1 MNKIKLMLI
10 ISALALS
17 ACSEPVE
24 KVELPRLVRSMQVG
38 DVQHLKGRTF
48 PGRAK
53 AVEEINLAFDVRG
66 KLNKR
71 PVKVGDNIKK
81 GQLIASLDPR
91 DFNSTVKEKRAAYLN
106 AKANFNRAKELI
118 KKSFISKAEYD
129 RFNAAT
135 RMSSAELDKAIKA
148 QSDAILKAPF
158 SGYISELYAENF
170 QAVQAKQ
177 HIARL
182 VNITQ
187 IEMIINVPESLISLA
202 PKAKDITIVFD
213 SFPEHKIPA
222 QIKEIGKEASKTT
235 RTYPVTLIVDQPKD
249 IKILPG
255 MSGYATG
262 TVKEDATTKEAVLS
276 KGFFIPLSAIYSPKA
291 DGKSYVWLIN
301 DKTKTVKQ
309 QDVSLGK
316 MTATGVT
323 ITAGLN
329 SGDKIATA
337 GVHYL
342 REGQEIR
349 LMPAKE
355 Q

>member
-1 MNKIKLMLI
+1 MPGIKLILLTSI
-10 ISALALS
+10 LAISA
-17 ACSEPVE
+17 CTEPPKEV
-24 KVELPRLVRSMQVG
+24 KTVRLVRAMQIG
-38 DVQHLKGRTF
+38 DAKALTGRHF

-53 AVEEINLAFDVRG
+53 AADEINLAFDVRG

-71 PVKVGDNIKK
+71 PVKVGDNIAK

-91 DFNSTVKEKRAAYLN
+91 DFISTTKEKRAAYQN

-118 KKSFISKAEYD
+118 KKSFISQAEYD

-135 RMSSAELDKAIKA
+135 RMASAELDKAMKA

-158 SGYISELYAENF
+158 SGYISELYVENF

-177 HIARL
+177 KIARL

-187 IEMIINVPESLISLA
+187 IEMIINIPESMISLA
-202 PKAKDITIVFD
+202 PHAENISIVFD
-213 SFPEHKIPA
+213 AFPNHKIPA
-222 QIKEIGKEASKTT
+222 EIKEIGKEASKTT
-235 RTYPVTLIVDQPKD
+235 RTYPVTLVMNQPKG

-255 MSGYATG
+255 MSGNATG
-262 TVKEDATTKEAVLS
+262 HVKQTVKGNSTAIKGIKIPASAT
-276 KGFFIPLSAIYSPKA
+276 YSPKN

-301 DKTKTVKQ
+301 PKTNTVHQ
-309 QDVSLGK
+309 QAVSLGK
-316 MTATGVT
+316 ISNTGINVSE
-323 ITAGLN
+323 GLS
-329 SGDKIATA
+329 SGDWIATA

-342 REGQEIR
+342 NEGQEIKI
-349 LMPAKE
+349 MQTKG